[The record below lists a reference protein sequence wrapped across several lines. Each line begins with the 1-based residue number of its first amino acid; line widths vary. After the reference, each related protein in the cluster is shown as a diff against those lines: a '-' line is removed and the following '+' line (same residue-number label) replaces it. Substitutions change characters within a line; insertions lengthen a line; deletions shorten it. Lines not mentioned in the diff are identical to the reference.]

1 MTSAPLPSGQHDL
14 VPECCPEYREPGAN
28 RREVGSMAHVFGMGR
43 TLPSLAGSSQKC
55 CEHHVIE
62 SSPQHLGHSLPA
74 FQMQRAWGSQNLTHR
89 LVCVWGFRMSRLN
102 GPSMSSLPCP
112 TSYASNSK
120 SRWFMDCLTM
130 QGSQLGWRRLF
141 L

>member
-1 MTSAPLPSGQHDL
+1 M
-14 VPECCPEYREPGAN
+14 
-28 RREVGSMAHVFGMGR
+28 
-43 TLPSLAGSSQKC
+43 TLPQRAVQSTESLGPMGGRLAVWPVCLEWAGPSPHWPGSSPKC

-62 SSPQHLGHSLPA
+62 SSPQHLGHSFPA
-74 FQMQRAWGSQNLTHR
+74 FQMQRAWGSRNLEHR
-89 LVCVWGFRMSRLN
+89 LVCVWGSRVSRLN
-102 GPSMSSLPCP
+102 GPSVRCPPCP

-130 QGSQLGWRRLF
+130 QGSHVVWRRLF